1 VNLKCQWCQCQSDCS
16 CPTTSRPLWFKLPPL
31 VPPWARQAFLVDI
44 AATLQSRHGF
54 EATFVE
60 LACNTDSDS
69 NNLNAPAPTSGLA
82 AARELQAAGVPLVTI
97 CLASSCDRVLCPA
110 GWDSVRQFTAPS
122 GPLYTSAS
130 FGEVGPGACAH
141 RIEPLPILR
150 LSPVVPWA

>member
-60 LACNTDSDS
+60 LACNTDS

-97 CLASSCDRVLCPA
+97 CLACDRVLCPA